1 MSWIQNLFRASPVK
15 PMQEHMRA
23 SLACAAKVTELF
35 EAMASGDRE
44 AIARVRGEIDS
55 LEHEAD
61 RIKNEIRAHLPGRLL
76 LAMERRDMLEILNA
90 QDDIADTAQDIAG
103 LADQRGMGM
112 PDGLREP
119 MGRLV
124 ERVLAACEQASR
136 VIGEL
141 DELVELGFRGKEV
154 ARVEEMIDSLGRIE
168 SETDHL
174 AETATR
180 KVFELEAELGVG
192 TVYWWHLIGW
202 VADLAD
208 AAERVGNRLRL
219 IIAS

>member
-1 MSWIQNLFRASPVK
+1 MSWIQNLFRTSPVK

-23 SLACAAKVTELF
+23 SLACAQKVTELF
-35 EAMASGDRE
+35 DAMGSGDQE
-44 AIARVRGEIDS
+44 AITRVRAEIDT

-61 RIKNEIRAHLPGRLL
+61 SIKNEIRANLPGRLL

-103 LADQRGMGM
+103 LADQRSMVL
-112 PDGLREP
+112 PEALRDP
-119 MGRLV
+119 MNLLV
-124 ERVLAACEQASR
+124 QRVLAACEQAER
-136 VIGEL
+136 VISEL
-141 DELVELGFRGKEV
+141 DELVETGFRGREV

-174 AETATR
+174 AEVATR
-180 KVFELEAELGVG
+180 KVFELESELGVG
-192 TVYWWHLIGW
+192 TVYWWHMIGW

-219 IIAS
+219 LIAS

>member
-23 SLACAAKVTELF
+23 SLACAGKVTELF
-35 EAMASGDRE
+35 EAMSSGDRQ
-44 AIARVRGEIDS
+44 AISRVRAEIDT

-61 RIKNEIRAHLPGRLL
+61 RIKNEIRANLPGRLL

-103 LADQRGMGM
+103 LADQRAMVL
-112 PDGLREP
+112 PESLRDP
-119 MGRLV
+119 MNLLV
-124 ERVLAACEQASR
+124 QRVLAACEQAER
-136 VIGEL
+136 VIGAL
-141 DELVELGFRGKEV
+141 DELVETGFRGREA

-168 SETDHL
+168 TETDHL
-174 AETATR
+174 AETVTR
-180 KVFELEAELGVG
+180 KVFELESELGVG
-192 TVYWWHLIGW
+192 TVYWWHMIGW

-219 IIAS
+219 LIAS

>member
-23 SLACAAKVTELF
+23 ALACAQKVTELF
-35 EAMASGDRE
+35 DAMASGDQQ
-44 AIARVRGEIDS
+44 AITRVRAEIDS

-61 RIKNEIRAHLPGRLL
+61 RIKNEIRANLPGRLL

-103 LADQRGMGM
+103 LADQRSMVL
-112 PDGLREP
+112 PEALREP
-119 MGRLV
+119 MNLLV
-124 ERVLAACEQASR
+124 QRVLAACEQANR
-136 VIGEL
+136 VIDEL
-141 DELVELGFRGKEV
+141 DELVETGFRGREV

-168 SETDHL
+168 TETDHL
-174 AETATR
+174 AEAVTR
-180 KVFELEAELGVG
+180 KVFELEPELGVG
-192 TVYWWHLIGW
+192 TVYWWHMIGW

-219 IIAS
+219 LIAS

>member
-1 MSWIQNLFRASPVK
+1 MSWIQNLFRTSPVK

-23 SLACAAKVTELF
+23 ALACANKVTELF
-35 EAMASGDRE
+35 EAMSAGDRQ
-44 AIARVRGEIDS
+44 AITRVRAEIDT

-61 RIKNEIRAHLPGRLL
+61 TIKNEIRANLPGRLL

-103 LADQRGMGM
+103 LADQRAMVL
-112 PDGLREP
+112 PEALRDP
-119 MGRLV
+119 MILLV
-124 ERVLAACEQASR
+124 QRVLAACEQAER
-136 VIGEL
+136 VISEL
-141 DELVELGFRGKEV
+141 DELVETGFRGREV

-168 SETDHL
+168 TETDHL
-174 AETATR
+174 AEAATR
-180 KVFELEAELGVG
+180 KVFELESELGVG
-192 TVYWWHLIGW
+192 TVYWWHMIGW

-219 IIAS
+219 LIAS

>member
-23 SLACAAKVTELF
+23 SLACARKVTELF
-35 EAMASGDRE
+35 EAMAGSDTE
-44 AIARVRGEIDS
+44 AIARVRGEIDG
-55 LEHEAD
+55 LEHTAD
-61 RIKNEIRAHLPGRLL
+61 KIKNEIRANLPNRLL

-103 LADQRGMGM
+103 LADQRSMVL
-112 PDGLREP
+112 PAALRQP
-119 MGRLV
+119 VSLLV
-124 ERVLAACEQASR
+124 ERVLAACEQAER
-136 VIGEL
+136 VIDEL
-141 DELVELGFRGKEV
+141 DELVETGFRGREA

-174 AETATR
+174 AESVTR
-180 KVFELEAELGVG
+180 KVFELEAELGVE
-192 TVYWWHLIGW
+192 TVYWWHMIGW

-219 IIAS
+219 LIAS